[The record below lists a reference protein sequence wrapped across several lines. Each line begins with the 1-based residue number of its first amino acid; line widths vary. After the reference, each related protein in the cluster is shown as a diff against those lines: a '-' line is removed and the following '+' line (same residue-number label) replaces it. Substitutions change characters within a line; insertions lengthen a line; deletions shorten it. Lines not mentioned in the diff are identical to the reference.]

1 MPSRFLALAQV
12 NVASAGAW
20 PHTAAIRTVS
30 RPACALTPRALLS
43 PAAGARPRSVRSRF
57 TATKSEVL
65 ERCYRNA
72 AGLQPRHTRDRI
84 FVLCR
89 VCDWRAGRGRAGLR
103 GVELLGFGGAGQRD
117 GLRVRGRR
125 RGHPIE
131 GAGADLA
138 LVAGGGVAGRLGGEL
153 GLLEPDIG
161 GHALRGEALGQV
173 EHRVV
178 EGVEAGQGDE
188 LEPVAHRGEF
198 LAELR
203 DGLLVQM

>member
-30 RPACALTPRALLS
+30 RPACAITPRDLLS
-43 PAAGARPRSVRSRF
+43 TAAGARPRSVRSRV
-57 TATKSEVL
+57 TATKSEGL
-65 ERCYRNA
+65 GRCYRNA

-117 GLRVRGRR
+117 GLRVRGDR
-125 RGHPIE
+125 RGHPVE
-131 GAGADLA
+131 VAGADLA
-138 LVAGGGVAGRLGGEL
+138 LVAGGGVAGRLGGGIRPL
-153 GLLEPDIG
+153 GAGTG
-161 GHALRGEALGQV
+161 GGAPPRGG
-173 EHRVV
+173 
-178 EGVEAGQGDE
+178 
-188 LEPVAHRGEF
+188 
-198 LAELR
+198 
-203 DGLLVQM
+203 